1 MDEACIAVKTP
12 ADYLNNLIRVLR
24 NSGISQKAELSN
36 KGLFFDGEAARVHM
50 QRYILSHGFEL
61 FLNRCQIHTPIV
73 YEIELAYDALDIFA
87 YIDHDDD
94 NESCNLQ
101 FSCSF
106 YAAQSMKKIRKQVR
120 YPRCNRTY
128 MTLFVDMAVLGQMM
142 NIQPLHML
150 EDGEMHQFPSS
161 ESNSIWNLIH
171 QIFDNKWEGESRQLL
186 LNAKALELLSMVTWA
201 IRKQLPENISPEVS
215 INDRKTLVEL
225 KSIISSRYSDNLTIE
240 SLSKEIYKNTD
251 WIKTKY
257 KSAYGTTVRQDIIH
271 HRMSKALELL
281 RVQGLSVEETARKIG
296 YENPGYFI
304 NTFRKHFGCT
314 PGNLL
319 KNDTLGTRSP

>member
-1 MDEACIAVKTP
+1 VLEACIAVKTP
-12 ADYLNNLIRVLR
+12 ADYLANLIKVLR
-24 NSGISQKAELSN
+24 NSGVFRKAELSDR
-36 KGLFFDGEAARVHM
+36 GLFFDGDVAQVHM
-50 QRYILSHGFEL
+50 QRHILSHGFEL

-87 YIDHDDD
+87 YIDHDIDD
-94 NESCNLQ
+94 EPCNLQ

-106 YAAQSMKKIRKQVR
+106 YAAQSTKTIKRQVQ

-142 NIQPLHML
+142 DIQPLRL
-150 EDGEMHQFPSS
+150 FEDGEMHQFPSS
-161 ESNSIWNLIH
+161 ESSQIWNLIH

-201 IRKQLPENISPEVS
+201 IRGQLPEDMSPEVS
-215 INDRKTLVEL
+215 INDRRTLAEL
-225 KSIISSRYSDNLTIE
+225 KSIIENRYFDNLTIG
-240 SLSKEIYKNTD
+240 SLSKEIYKNAD
-251 WIKTKY
+251 WIKTMY

-271 HRMSKALELL
+271 HRMNKALELL
-281 RVQGLSVEETARKIG
+281 RVQELSVEETAHRIG

-304 NTFRKHFGCT
+304 NTFKKHFGCT
-314 PGNLL
+314 PGSLT
-319 KNDTLGTRSP
+319 KK